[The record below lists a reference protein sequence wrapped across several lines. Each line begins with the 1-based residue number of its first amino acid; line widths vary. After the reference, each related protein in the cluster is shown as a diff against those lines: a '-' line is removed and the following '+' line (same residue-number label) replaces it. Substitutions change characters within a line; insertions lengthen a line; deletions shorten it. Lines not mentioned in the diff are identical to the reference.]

1 MRGIERPDAGP
12 GPESPSEL
20 VERELEAVGSYL
32 SWARRDL
39 DAARGETERALDLVE
54 RIRARLRPAQ

>member
-1 MRGIERPDAGP
+1 MNRNHAPE
-12 GPESPSEL
+12 PESPSEL

-39 DAARGETERALDLVE
+39 DAARTESERALDLVE
-54 RIRARLRPAQ
+54 RIRARLGA

>member
-1 MRGIERPDAGP
+1 MNRKHAQE
-12 GPESPSEL
+12 PESPSEL

-39 DAARGETERALDLVE
+39 DVARTESERALDLVE
-54 RIRARLRPAQ
+54 RIRARLSA